1 MCFSSSKSTK
11 IRNLKSS
18 AGFTL
23 VELMIVVVIVGIL
36 ATVAYPGY
44 QEYLRRAKR
53 AEARN
58 MLVQIAAEQER
69 YYSDN
74 NSYGTLT
81 NLGYTGT
88 VTSET
93 GHYTIAIAN
102 LTANGQAYDVTATPA
117 TFTDAKCGVL
127 TLDQSGT
134 KQFGGS
140 GGDLSTCWG
149 K

>member
-1 MCFSSSKSTK
+1 MQMNKLK
-11 IRNLKSS
+11 ITSLPNLPR
-18 AGFTL
+18 GFTL

-36 ATVAYPGY
+36 ASVGYPSY

-53 AEARN
+53 AEGRN

-74 NSYGTLT
+74 NEYGTLA

-93 GHYTIAIAN
+93 GTHTITVTN
-102 LTANGQAYDVTATPA
+102 LTANGQAYDVNATPA
-117 TFTDAKCGVL
+117 NFIDNKCGAL

-134 KQFGGS
+134 RTFGGS
-140 GGDLSTCWG
+140 GGDLTRCWG

>member
-1 MCFSSSKSTK
+1 MKLKSTLVPGHQ
-11 IRNLKSS
+11 LKSKQS
-18 AGFTL
+18 GFTL
-23 VELMIVVVIVGIL
+23 TEVMIVVVIVGIL
-36 ATVAYPGY
+36 ATVGYPSY

-58 MLVQIAAEQER
+58 MLVQVAAEQER

-74 NSYGTLT
+74 NAYGTLT

-93 GHYTIAIAN
+93 GHYTITVQN
-102 LTANGQAYDVTATPA
+102 LTANGQAYDLVAAPA
-117 TFTDAKCGVL
+117 TFTDAKCGNL
-127 TLDQSGT
+127 TLDQSGNRDH
-134 KQFGGS
+134 GGS
-140 GGDLSTCWG
+140 GGDLTTCWG